1 MISLKEAADFLSLLN
16 KNNVQYLIIGGV
28 AVNVHGF
35 TRATGDLD
43 IWYNPSKENFH
54 RLLTTIKTFGFDVAP
69 IEKLENYDP
78 SSHGI
83 FLFGNACDNRW
94 KIKLR

>member
-16 KNNVQYLIIGGV
+16 KNNVQYIIIGGV

-54 RLLTTIKTFGFDVAP
+54 RL
-69 IEKLENYDP
+69 
-78 SSHGI
+78 
-83 FLFGNACDNRW
+83 
-94 KIKLR
+94 